1 MPIEQNIL
9 VAGRSPDVVNEIASM
24 LESQDHLTI
33 GKRLLV
39 NGHHDPLQDLDAIP
53 AIVVLCLSKTSQ
65 QELEAFANHPADQRP
80 VLVIVGADEHSCL
93 MRLAMQAGARDFLSS
108 PVNEREL
115 IRSVQRI
122 MSDLK
127 PKDSTPASR
136 VVTFINAKGGSGS
149 SFLAANYA
157 YTSQALGNRK
167 TLLLDL
173 DRQFAPLPQYLDV
186 EPQASLFDAL
196 YVVSELD
203 ELAVEGFIA
212 RHASGLGLMA
222 SNLALN
228 GEEAGGQIDEG
239 EALDRLLEVLLRRHE
254 RIVAEVPRH
263 LDEVGAA
270 MLRAS
275 DRILVVM
282 QQTVPDLRNAS
293 RLSAIMTKELGID
306 PACIQPLVNRYD
318 SKSST
323 TIEDI
328 SKVLQTRNV
337 HKVTNDFAH
346 VSESIDM
353 GVPLAE
359 LNPKAPAV
367 AALHA
372 LHKTFEGIEEKQSS
386 GLLSRLMR
394 K

>member
-1 MPIEQNIL
+1 MPTQQNIL
-9 VAGRSPDVVNEIASM
+9 VAGRSPDVVNEIASV
-24 LESQDHLTI
+24 LETQDHLTI

-39 NGHHDPLQDLDAIP
+39 NGHHDPLQDLDAVP
-53 AIVVLCLSKTSQ
+53 AIVVLGLSKTSK
-65 QELEAFANHPADQRP
+65 QELEAFASYPADQRP
-80 VLVIVGADEHSCL
+80 VLVIVGADEDACL
-93 MRLAMQAGARDFLSS
+93 MRLAMQAGARDFLNS

-115 IRSVQRI
+115 IRSIQRI

-127 PKDSTPASR
+127 PVDSDPASR
-136 VVTFINAKGGSGS
+136 IVTFINAKGGSGS

-173 DRQFAPLPQYLDV
+173 DRQFAPLPQYLDIQ
-186 EPQASLFDAL
+186 PQASLFDAL

-228 GEEAGGQIDEG
+228 GEEGGAAIDEG
-239 EALDRLLEVLLRRHE
+239 EALDRLLQVLLRRHE

-306 PACIQPLVNRYD
+306 PECIQPLVNRYD
-318 SKSST
+318 NKSNTS
-323 TIEDI
+323 IEDI
-328 SKVLQTRNV
+328 SKVLQTKNV
-337 HKVTNDFAH
+337 HKVANDFVN

-367 AALHA
+367 SALHA
-372 LHKTFEGIEEKQSS
+372 LHKTFEGLEEKQSS

>member
-1 MPIEQNIL
+1 MPTEQNIL
-9 VAGRSPDVVNEIASM
+9 VAGRAPEVVNEIAAV
-24 LESQDHLTI
+24 LETQDHLTI

-39 NGHHDPLQDLDAIP
+39 NGHHDPLQDLDATP
-53 AIVVLCLSKTSQ
+53 AIVVLALSKTSE
-65 QELEAFANHPADQRP
+65 QELEAFANYPADKRP
-80 VLVIVGADEHSCL
+80 VLVIVGAEQQACL
-93 MRLAMQAGARDFLSS
+93 MRLAMQAGARDFLNS
-108 PVNEREL
+108 PINEREL
-115 IRSVQRI
+115 IRSIQRI
-122 MSDLK
+122 MADLK
-127 PKDSTPASR
+127 PTDQDEASR

-157 YTSQALGNRK
+157 FTSQALGNRK

-173 DRQFAPLPQYLDV
+173 DRQFAPLPQYLDIQ
-186 EPQASLFDAL
+186 PQASLFDAL

-203 ELAVEGFIA
+203 ELAVEGFIS
-212 RHASGLGLMA
+212 RHSSGLGLMA

-228 GEEAGGQIDEG
+228 GEESGAHVDEG
-239 EALDRLLEVLLRRHE
+239 EALNRLLEVLLSRHE

-270 MLRAS
+270 MLQAS

-306 PACIQPLVNRYD
+306 PKRIQPLVNRYD
-318 SKSST
+318 PKSST
-323 TIEDI
+323 TLDDI

-337 HKVTNDFAH
+337 HKVPNDFAN

-367 AALHA
+367 AAMHA
-372 LHKTFEGIEEKQSS
+372 MHKNFEGIEEKQSN